1 MLIFTLMKSSVL
13 FIFIYEIF
21 IQNLHLLQL
30 LTLQNTGWH
39 NRRYQRQASEQK
51 SCFFNL
57 ETKSE
62 LLWEDWDLGG
72 EFTKL
77 LVIKNIYNKSQKMH
91 LRYNFPNSLL
101 LPNFSFDSQDNNPC
115 SFLTDLQ
122 YPSFSLAQFLR

>member
-1 MLIFTLMKSSVL
+1 MYFL
-13 FIFIYEIF
+13 FLFDLF

-30 LTLQNTGWH
+30 LSLQNTGHH
-39 NRRYQRQASEQK
+39 NRQKGVQCRRQASEQK

-91 LRYNFPNSLL
+91 IRYNFPKSLI
-101 LPNFSFDSQDNNPC
+101 LPNFSFDPHDNRPC
-115 SFLTDLQ
+115 RFLTDLQ
-122 YPSFSLAQFLR
+122 CPSFSWAQFLR